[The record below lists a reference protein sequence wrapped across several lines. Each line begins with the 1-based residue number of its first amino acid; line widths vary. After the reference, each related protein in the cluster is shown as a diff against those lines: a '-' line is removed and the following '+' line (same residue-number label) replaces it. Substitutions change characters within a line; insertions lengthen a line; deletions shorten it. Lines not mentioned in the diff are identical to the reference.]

1 MPIIDTHAHIYATQ
15 FNDDRDAMIQ
25 RAFEARV
32 NTILMPN
39 IDIDSITPML
49 AIEDSYPGKCISMMG
64 LHPTSVD
71 ENYKDQLKIMEAWFE
86 KRKFCAVGEV
96 GIDLYWDKTFL
107 SQQIDAFKTQ
117 ILWAKKYQLPI
128 VMHVRDA
135 FDEIFQV
142 LDSVSLDGI
151 TGVFH
156 SFSGNADQAQKA
168 LDYGCFKLGISGVVT
183 FKNANLGDVIKKHG
197 LNHLVL
203 ETDAPYLTPL
213 PFRGKRNEPSYL
225 KYVTVKLA
233 ELFETG
239 QEEVE
244 EITTQNALKLFNL

>member
-1 MPIIDTHAHIYATQ
+1 MPIIDTHSHIYSTQ

-25 RAFEARV
+25 RAFDAGV
-32 NTILMPN
+32 DTILMPN
-39 IDIDSITPML
+39 IDVDSITPML
-49 AIEDSYPGKCISMMG
+49 EIEDKYPRNCISMMG

-71 ENYKDQLKIMEAWFE
+71 ENYKDQLKAMEAWFD

-107 SQQIDAFKTQ
+107 SQQIDSFKTQ
-117 ILWAKKYQLPI
+117 IMWARKYQLPI

-142 LDSVSLDGI
+142 LNNENLDGI

-156 SFSGNADQAQKA
+156 SFSGNAEQAQKA
-168 LDYGCFKLGISGVVT
+168 LSYGCFKLGIGGVLT

-203 ETDAPYLTPL
+203 ETDAPYLTPV
-213 PFRGKRNEPSYL
+213 PYRGKRNEPLYL
-225 KYVTVKLA
+225 KYVTTKLA
-233 ELFETG
+233 DLFGTSE
-239 QEEVE
+239 EEVE
-244 EITTQNALKLFNL
+244 RITTQNAKQLFNL